1 MKQLTQIIA
10 LSFLFISLVAA
21 SGCKKCTD
29 AELAD
34 KLAKLDTQESTELA
48 RGGYTSS
55 QVKAIG
61 EKYDRYRD
69 NARKACE

>member
-1 MKQLTQIIA
+1 M
-10 LSFLFISLVAA
+10 A

-55 QVKAIG
+55 QVTAIG
-61 EKYDRYRD
+61 KKYDRYRD
-69 NARKACE
+69 DARKACE